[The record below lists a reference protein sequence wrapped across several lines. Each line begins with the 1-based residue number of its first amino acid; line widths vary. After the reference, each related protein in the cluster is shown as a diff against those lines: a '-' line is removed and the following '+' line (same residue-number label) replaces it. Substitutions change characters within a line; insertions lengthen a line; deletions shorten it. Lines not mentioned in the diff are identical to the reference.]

1 MKQHIDKTTGLVNDG
16 SSAHIGTVL
25 GLARTLES
33 FNLDSVAIFAQAG
46 LDLKLIE
53 QTHERISTDIV
64 NSILKLTLDQHII
77 PCFGLR
83 YANNVFPL
91 SYEEFGAALLASANL
106 REFCLRL
113 ARDYSFIN
121 SNEVVGFEED
131 EKGGV
136 LYFQAE
142 AKTTNSQQL
151 NLQCSGTL
159 ATWLCMIRM
168 MYNPDY
174 HPEKVA
180 LQSADPGTFRDEYE
194 SFFGCPL
201 SFLSDRSYIR
211 FNNHD
216 LDFQLP
222 GSNPSLARFNDNMV
236 MKYLAEQGQTSIC
249 TQIKICLLEQLPKG
263 AYNIDEIAQLL
274 NISVSDLAQALQ
286 LEHTSL
292 TAIVLTIR
300 QELVMEY
307 IHRKDLSIS
316 AIAHLLGFSDCSNF
330 SRSFKLWHGIS
341 PSEYREHAP
350 SIKQQH

>member
-1 MKQHIDKTTGLVNDG
+1 MKDHIDKSTIQVKVG

-33 FNLDSVAIFAQAG
+33 FNLNSVVIFAQAG
-46 LDLKLIE
+46 LDLNLIE

-64 NSILKLTLDQHII
+64 NAILKLALEQHII

-83 YANNVFPL
+83 YASNVFPL

-106 REFCLRL
+106 REFCVRL

-121 SNEVVGFEED
+121 SNELVVFEED
-131 EKGGV
+131 VNGGV
-136 LYFQAE
+136 LYFE
-142 AKTTNSQQL
+142 AGPKITNSQQL

-174 HPEKVA
+174 HPEEVA

-201 SFLSDRSYIR
+201 QFLSDRSYIR

-222 GSNPSLARFNDNMV
+222 GSNPSLARFSDNMV
-236 MKYLAEQGQTSIC
+236 MKYLAEQGQTNTC
-249 TQIKICLLEQLPKG
+249 NQVKICLQEQLPKG
-263 AYNIDEIAQLL
+263 AYSIDEIAQLL
-274 NISVSDLAQALQ
+274 NISESDLARALE
-286 LEHTSL
+286 LEQTSL
-292 TAIVLTIR
+292 SAIVLAVR
-300 QELVMEY
+300 KELVTEY
-307 IHRKDLSIS
+307 IDRKDLSIS
-316 AIAHLLGFSDCSNF
+316 AIASLLGFSDCSNF
-330 SRSFKLWHGIS
+330 SRSFKLWYGVS
-341 PSEYREHAP
+341 PTQYREHSPA
-350 SIKQQH
+350 IKQ